1 MSGEGKIF
9 LLAKDGSPTAVINET
24 DFSSE
29 DRLQAEI
36 ERQPELIPG
45 DQITPEQP
53 RRWLLVKRE
62 IGIPDSESGGNRWSL
77 DHLFIDQD
85 ATPTFVECKL
95 SRNPEVRREVVAQML
110 EYAANGTKYWP
121 PGRIREAAAQTAE
134 EAGDSLHGW
143 TSRLLGKDDEGNVED
158 FWASVDTNLADGN
171 IRLVFAANR
180 IPRELQT
187 IVDFLN
193 DQMVKT
199 DVVAVEIKL
208 FQGEDFQ
215 ALVPR
220 VTGRSAFGRAAQKS
234 SSIRNR
240 VTLESLVQSIERDDY
255 RGFID
260 RLFSKCQSL
269 GLKAEPGDLGTSWRI
284 ETPKRVTVLWYFP
297 SGRSGWMGLK
307 DLTFGYDHSQADGI
321 PEQNAAAL
329 RRYAQSLSELGAE
342 DSGKDWISGIRFNP
356 DSVLT
361 AESAV
366 FDALDN
372 LAASISNGD

>member
-9 LLAKDGSPTAVINET
+9 LLAKDGSPTAIINET

-95 SRNPEVRREVVAQML
+95 SQNPEVRREVVAQML

-121 PGRIREAAAQTAE
+121 PGRVREAAAQTAE
-134 EAGDSLHGW
+134 DAGDSLHCW

-234 SSIRNR
+234 SSIRHR

-260 RLFSKCQSL
+260 RLFTMCRTL
-269 GLKAEPGDLGTSWRI
+269 GLKSEPGDLGTSWRI

-297 SGRSGWMGLK
+297 SGRSGWMGLR

-329 RRYAQSLSELGAE
+329 KHYADALSELDAE
-342 DSGKDWISGIRFNP
+342 DSGKDWISGIRFDP
-356 DSVLT
+356 DSALT
-361 AESAV
+361 AESAL
-366 FDALDN
+366 FSALEN
-372 LAASISNGD
+372 LAGSITVGD